1 MDSLYLLLLLSIP
14 FIVFPWLA
22 GRHTPENINNA
33 EREETNNRLYESQC
47 RYFVNQFQIGAISES
62 QFSGLILD
70 ARRILLNQTE
80 DIVVTNRHS
89 NSLRIIPLVIVALF
103 TSVYL
108 MYSYLGS
115 ERDQRI
121 FNILSRYSIGDE
133 TDIAYGDDIDVLV
146 SLIEERIKERPKNI
160 HYWMLLAKFAQRNLE
175 YRDAVDYYASALA
188 LDPNNSYIL
197 ANYAEVL
204 FLADGSL
211 LTDRVIEAIQAAFIS
226 DPESSRVLGLKGIE
240 AFTEKR
246 FLDAIRFWQQ
256 AKIGLDENSE
266 DVIAMQKGIERA
278 TRALSVPVESYSTE
292 DSKDDAPFGVKESQA
307 NDASAIDFRLGNI
320 SVRSSSD
327 TLFLLI
333 FEAGASDVPLMA
345 KSMRLTSLPAYV
357 VFSNLDLL
365 DPSQLASDLR
375 HLEVVAR
382 IYGQGRGSL
391 VEKKLELRSRSI
403 DLINEPL
410 PIRVTINL
418 QSRD

>member
-1 MDSLYLLLLLSIP
+1 MDSLYLLLLSIP
-14 FIVFPWLA
+14 FIIFPWLA
-22 GRHTPENINNA
+22 GRHAPENFNNT
-33 EREETNNRLYESQC
+33 EREETNNRLYESQY
-47 RYFVNQFQIGAISES
+47 RYFVNQFQIGAISER
-62 QFSGLILD
+62 QFSGLVLD

-80 DIVVTNRHS
+80 DVVTNRDN
-89 NSLRIIPLVIVALF
+89 NSLRIVPLVIVALF
-103 TSVYL
+103 TSVYF

-115 ERDQRI
+115 EKDQRI

-133 TDIAYGDDIDVLV
+133 TDITNGDDIDVLV
-146 SLIEERIKERPKNI
+146 SLIKGRVKERPRNI
-160 HYWMLLAKFAQRNLE
+160 HYWLLLAKFAQRNLE

-211 LTDRVIEAIQAAFIS
+211 LTDRVVEAIQAAFIS
-226 DPESSRVLGLKGIE
+226 DPESSRVLGLKGVE
-240 AFTEKR
+240 AFTKKR

-292 DSKDDAPFGVKESQA
+292 DSKDDTPFAFRERQA
-307 NDASAIDFRLGNI
+307 NDASAIEFRLGNI

-327 TLFLLI
+327 TVFLLV

-345 KSMRLTSLPAYV
+345 KSVRLTSLPVYV

-403 DLINEPL
+403 DLMNEPL

>member
-1 MDSLYLLLLLSIP
+1 MDSLYLLLLSIP
-14 FIVFPWLA
+14 FIIFPWLA
-22 GRHTPENINNA
+22 GRHAPENINNV
-33 EREETNNRLYESQC
+33 EREETNNRLYESQY
-47 RYFVNQFQIGAISES
+47 RYFVNQFQIGAISER
-62 QFSGLILD
+62 QFSGLVLD

-80 DIVVTNRHS
+80 DVVTNRDN
-89 NSLRIIPLVIVALF
+89 NSLRIVPLVIVALF
-103 TSVYL
+103 TSVYF

-115 ERDQRI
+115 EKDQRI

-133 TDIAYGDDIDVLV
+133 TDITNGDDIDVLV
-146 SLIEERIKERPKNI
+146 SLVKERVKERPKNI
-160 HYWMLLAKFAQRNLE
+160 HYWLLLAKFAQRNLE

-226 DPESSRVLGLKGIE
+226 DPESSRVLGLKGVE
-240 AFTEKR
+240 AFTKKR

-278 TRALSVPVESYSTE
+278 IRALSVPVESYSTE
-292 DSKDDAPFGVKESQA
+292 DSKDDTPFAFKERQA
-307 NDASAIDFRLGNI
+307 NDASAIDFILGDI

-327 TLFLLI
+327 TVFLLV

-345 KSMRLTSLPAYV
+345 KSVRLTSLPVYV

-382 IYGQGRGSL
+382 IYGQGRGSV

-403 DLINEPL
+403 DLMNEPL

>member
-1 MDSLYLLLLLSIP
+1 MDSLYLLLLSIP
-14 FIVFPWLA
+14 FIIFPWLA
-22 GRHTPENINNA
+22 GRHAPENFNNL

-47 RYFVNQFQIGAISES
+47 RYFANQFQIGAISER
-62 QFSGLILD
+62 QFSDLILD

-80 DIVVTNRHS
+80 DVVVTHRHN
-89 NSLRIIPLVIVALF
+89 NSLRIVPLVIVALF
-103 TSVYL
+103 TSVYF

-115 ERDQRI
+115 EKDQRI

-133 TDIAYGDDIDVLV
+133 TDITNGDDIDVLV
-146 SLIEERIKERPKNI
+146 SLIKERVKERPRNI
-160 HYWMLLAKFAQRNLE
+160 HYWLLLAKFAQRNLE

-188 LDPNNSYIL
+188 LDSNNSYIL
-197 ANYAEVL
+197 ADYAEVL

-240 AFTEKR
+240 AFSEKR

-256 AKIGLDENSE
+256 AKVGLDDNSE

-278 TRALSVPVESYSTE
+278 TIALSVPVESHSTE
-292 DSKDDAPFGVKESQA
+292 GSRDDGPFGFKERQA
-307 NDASAIDFRLGNI
+307 KNASTIDFSLGNI
-320 SVRSSSD
+320 FVRSSSD
-327 TLFLLI
+327 EVFLLV

-345 KSMRLTSLPAYV
+345 KSVRLTSLPANV
-357 VFSNLDLL
+357 VFSNIDLL

-382 IYGQGRGSL
+382 MYGQGRGSL
-391 VEKKLELRSRSI
+391 TEKKLDLRSRSI
-403 DLINEPL
+403 DLVNEPL
-410 PIRVTINL
+410 PLIVTINQ

>member
-1 MDSLYLLLLLSIP
+1 MDSLYLLLLSIP
-14 FIVFPWLA
+14 FIIFPWLA
-22 GRHTPENINNA
+22 GRHAPENFNNS

-47 RYFVNQFQIGAISES
+47 RYFANQFQIGAISER
-62 QFSGLILD
+62 QFSDLKLD

-80 DIVVTNRHS
+80 DVVVTHRHN
-89 NSLRIIPLVIVALF
+89 NSLRIVPLVIVALF
-103 TSVYL
+103 TSVYF

-115 ERDQRI
+115 EKDQRI

-133 TDIAYGDDIDVLV
+133 TDITNGDDIDVLV
-146 SLIEERIKERPKNI
+146 SLIKERVEERPKNI
-160 HYWMLLAKFAQRNLE
+160 HYWLLLAKFAQRNLE

-226 DPESSRVLGLKGIE
+226 DPESSRVLGLKGVE
-240 AFTEKR
+240 AFTKKR

-292 DSKDDAPFGVKESQA
+292 DSKDDTPFAFKERQA

-327 TLFLLI
+327 TVFLLV

-345 KSMRLTSLPAYV
+345 KSVRLTSLPVYV

-382 IYGQGRGSL
+382 IYGRGRGSL

-403 DLINEPL
+403 DLMNEPL

-418 QSRD
+418 QSLD

>member
-1 MDSLYLLLLLSIP
+1 MDSLYLLLLSIP
-14 FIVFPWLA
+14 FIIFPWLA
-22 GRHTPENINNA
+22 GRHAPENFNNS

-47 RYFVNQFQIGAISES
+47 RYFANQFQIGAISER
-62 QFSGLILD
+62 QFSGLVLD

-80 DIVVTNRHS
+80 DVVTNRDN
-89 NSLRIIPLVIVALF
+89 NSLRIVPLVIVALF
-103 TSVYL
+103 TSVYF

-115 ERDQRI
+115 EKDQRI

-133 TDIAYGDDIDVLV
+133 TDITNGDDIDVLV
-146 SLIEERIKERPKNI
+146 SLIKGRVKERPRNI
-160 HYWMLLAKFAQRNLE
+160 HYWLLLAKFAQRNLE

-226 DPESSRVLGLKGIE
+226 DPESSRVLGLKGVE
-240 AFTEKR
+240 AFTKKR

-278 TRALSVPVESYSTE
+278 IRALSVPVESYSTE
-292 DSKDDAPFGVKESQA
+292 DSKDDTPFAFKERQA
-307 NDASAIDFRLGNI
+307 NDASAIDFILGDI

-327 TLFLLI
+327 TVFLLV

-345 KSMRLTSLPAYV
+345 KSVRLTSLPVYV

-365 DPSQLASDLR
+365 DPSQLASDFR

-382 IYGQGRGSL
+382 IYGQGRGSV

-403 DLINEPL
+403 DLMNEPL

-418 QSRD
+418 QNRD

>member
-1 MDSLYLLLLLSIP
+1 MDSLYLLLLSIP
-14 FIVFPWLA
+14 FIIFPWLA
-22 GRHTPENINNA
+22 GRHAPENFNNS

-47 RYFVNQFQIGAISES
+47 RYFANQFQIGAISER
-62 QFSGLILD
+62 QFSDLKLD

-80 DIVVTNRHS
+80 DVVTNRDN
-89 NSLRIIPLVIVALF
+89 NSLRIVPLVIVALF
-103 TSVYL
+103 TSVYF

-115 ERDQRI
+115 EKDQRI

-133 TDIAYGDDIDVLV
+133 TDITNGDDIDVLV
-146 SLIEERIKERPKNI
+146 SLIKGRVKERPRNI
-160 HYWMLLAKFAQRNLE
+160 HYWLLLAKFAQRNLE

-211 LTDRVIEAIQAAFIS
+211 LTDRVVEAIQAAFIS
-226 DPESSRVLGLKGIE
+226 DPESSRVLGLKGVE
-240 AFTEKR
+240 AFTKKR

-278 TRALSVPVESYSTE
+278 IRALSVPVESYSTE
-292 DSKDDAPFGVKESQA
+292 DSKDDTPFAFKERQA
-307 NDASAIDFRLGNI
+307 NDASAIDFILGDI

-327 TLFLLI
+327 TVFLLV

-345 KSMRLTSLPAYV
+345 KSVRLTSLPVYV

-382 IYGQGRGSL
+382 IYGQGRGSV

-403 DLINEPL
+403 DLMNEPL

-418 QSRD
+418 QNRD

>member
-1 MDSLYLLLLLSIP
+1 MDSLYLLLLSIP
-14 FIVFPWLA
+14 FIIFPWLA
-22 GRHTPENINNA
+22 GRHAPENINNL

-47 RYFVNQFQIGAISES
+47 RYFANQFQIGAISER

-70 ARRILLNQTE
+70 ARRILLDQTE
-80 DIVVTNRHS
+80 DVVTNRHN
-89 NSLRIIPLVIVALF
+89 NSLRIVPLVIVALF
-103 TSVYL
+103 TSVYF

-115 ERDQRI
+115 EKDQRI
-121 FNILSRYSIGDE
+121 FNILSRYSIGGE
-133 TDIAYGDDIDVLV
+133 TDITNGDDIDVLV
-146 SLIEERIKERPKNI
+146 SLIKERVKERPKNT
-160 HYWMLLAKFAQRNLE
+160 HYWLLLAKFAQRNLE

-204 FLADGSL
+204 FLAEGSL

-226 DPESSRVLGLKGIE
+226 DPESSRVLGLKGVE
-240 AFTEKR
+240 AFTKKR

-292 DSKDDAPFGVKESQA
+292 DSKDDTPFAYKESQA

-327 TLFLLI
+327 TVFLLV
-333 FEAGASDVPLMA
+333 FEAGATDVPLMA
-345 KSMRLTSLPAYV
+345 KSVRLTSLPVYV

-403 DLINEPL
+403 DLMNEPL

>member
-1 MDSLYLLLLLSIP
+1 MDSLYLLLLSIP
-14 FIVFPWLA
+14 FIIFPWLA
-22 GRHTPENINNA
+22 GRHAPENFNNS

-47 RYFVNQFQIGAISES
+47 RYFANQFQIGAISER
-62 QFSGLILD
+62 QFSDLKLD

-80 DIVVTNRHS
+80 DVVVTHRHN
-89 NSLRIIPLVIVALF
+89 NSLRIVPLVIVALF
-103 TSVYL
+103 TSVYF

-115 ERDQRI
+115 EKDQRI

-133 TDIAYGDDIDVLV
+133 TDSTNGDDIDVLV
-146 SLIEERIKERPKNI
+146 SLIKGRVKERPRNI
-160 HYWMLLAKFAQRNLE
+160 HYWLLLAKFAQRNLE

-211 LTDRVIEAIQAAFIS
+211 LTDRVVEAIQAAFIS
-226 DPESSRVLGLKGIE
+226 DPESSRVLGLKGVE
-240 AFTEKR
+240 AFTKKR

-278 TRALSVPVESYSTE
+278 IRALSVPVESYSTE
-292 DSKDDAPFGVKESQA
+292 DSKDDTPFAFKERQA
-307 NDASAIDFRLGNI
+307 NDASAIDFILGDI

-327 TLFLLI
+327 TVFLLV

-345 KSMRLTSLPAYV
+345 KSVRLTSLPVYV

-365 DPSQLASDLR
+365 DPSQSASDLR

-382 IYGQGRGSL
+382 IYGQGSGSV

-403 DLINEPL
+403 DLMNEPL

-418 QSRD
+418 QNRD

>member
-1 MDSLYLLLLLSIP
+1 MDSLYLLLLSIP
-14 FIVFPWLA
+14 FIIFPWLA
-22 GRHTPENINNA
+22 GRHAPENFNNS

-47 RYFVNQFQIGAISES
+47 RYFANQFQIGAISER
-62 QFSGLILD
+62 QFSDLKLD

-80 DIVVTNRHS
+80 DVVVTHRHN
-89 NSLRIIPLVIVALF
+89 NSLRIVPLVIVALF
-103 TSVYL
+103 TSVYF

-115 ERDQRI
+115 EKDQRI

-133 TDIAYGDDIDVLV
+133 TDITNGDDIDVLV
-146 SLIEERIKERPKNI
+146 SLIKGRVKERPRNI
-160 HYWMLLAKFAQRNLE
+160 HYWLLLAKFAQRNLE

-211 LTDRVIEAIQAAFIS
+211 LTDRVVEAIQAAFIS
-226 DPESSRVLGLKGIE
+226 DPESSRVLGLKGVE
-240 AFTEKR
+240 AFTKKR

-278 TRALSVPVESYSTE
+278 IRALSVPVESYSTE
-292 DSKDDAPFGVKESQA
+292 DSKDDTPFAFKERQA
-307 NDASAIDFRLGNI
+307 NDASAIDFILGDI

-327 TLFLLI
+327 TVFLLV

-345 KSMRLTSLPAYV
+345 KSVRLTSLPVYV

-382 IYGQGRGSL
+382 IYGQGRGSV
-391 VEKKLELRSRSI
+391 VEKK
-403 DLINEPL
+403 
-410 PIRVTINL
+410 IRA
-418 QSRD
+418 